1 MNKPRIIRILIIF
14 VGMMSIGLGI
24 GFYFTGYY
32 QSQTRSDIQGLLWPD
47 PKQLQVFATIDQSGQ
62 MFDIDRLQGRWSLL
76 FFGYTHCPDVCPLTL
91 AVLND
96 LYGQLQGSAE
106 ARDLQVIFVTLD
118 PERDTTERLQEYV
131 GYFNPAFV
139 GLGGTI
145 DQIMSLASQVGV
157 FYMYGDKSATGDYVV
172 DHTAAVFLI
181 DPRGRLVAIF
191 SSPHQV
197 DSIRERYK
205 MIRNFVARQTPL

>member
-1 MNKPRIIRILIIF
+1 
-14 VGMMSIGLGI
+14 MMSIGLGI
-24 GFYFTGYY
+24 GFYFAGHY
-32 QSQTRSDIQGLLWPD
+32 QSQNRPDIQGLLWPD
-47 PKQLQVFATIDQSGQ
+47 PKQLQAFTTIDQSGQ
-62 MFDIDRLQGRWSLL
+62 MFGIDRLQGRWSLL

-96 LYGQLQGSAE
+96 LYRQLQGSAE

-131 GYFNPAFV
+131 RYFNPAFI
-139 GLGGTI
+139 GLGGSI
-145 DQIMSLASQVGV
+145 DQIMTLAGQVGA
-157 FYMYGDKSATGDYVV
+157 FYMYGDKSATGDYLV

-191 SSPHQV
+191 SAPHLV

-205 MIRNFVARQTPL
+205 MIREFVESQTKT